1 MTLTAD
7 TATNFN
13 NMHLCIPLQIKK
25 KTNAANDVDDG
36 LTTVNNFFAHFI
48 KEIDI
53 RRYGDDIRYWQQTT
67 LLTYVDILTPC

>member
-1 MTLTAD
+1 MSLTAD

-36 LTTVNNFFAHFI
+36 LTTVNNFFVHFI